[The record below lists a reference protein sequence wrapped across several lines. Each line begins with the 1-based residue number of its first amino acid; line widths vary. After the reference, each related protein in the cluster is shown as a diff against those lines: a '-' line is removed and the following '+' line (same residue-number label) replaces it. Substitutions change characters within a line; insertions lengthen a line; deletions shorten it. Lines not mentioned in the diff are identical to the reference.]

1 MAIAQALLP
10 YHVEL
15 VDSPELVTSHAALP
29 LVLELMRA
37 VIASSRYRDLR
48 DALGYTDWK
57 TVQGHV
63 ESVVLLVVAGGEHT
77 SDLDV
82 LRADRGLEKLLG
94 RRVSCPT
101 QIKDFLYRFHQHK
114 GGGLVTPKE
123 DAELSVAGKARIREE
138 GPGLVALERLVL
150 DVVEALVVTRPRDTV
165 TLDVDATIL
174 TAHKKTALVA
184 YEGTRGYQ
192 PQMAWWAEQGVW
204 VCDQFRDGNVPAAF
218 QVRGFLERA
227 FAAVPAGLQRRR
239 LRADSAL
246 YDEDALTWVD
256 DQGIDFVVSADM
268 TEALRAKVERIPE
281 QEWKPY
287 KSLSERAAVNEERQ
301 WAEVI
306 DFIPGWKRN
315 HRKTGEALR
324 YIAVR
329 VRTRQKELFEGDA
342 SAWRHFAVCTNMD
355 WQGDRLLRWHRE
367 KQGTVEHA
375 HGVLKNDLGGG
386 CLPTGKFGSNA
397 AWWRLNVLA
406 HNLLELLKTSAL
418 PESLASARPKTL
430 RFQLLTLP
438 GRLVHHARAWILK
451 ISAVFPLAS
460 AFVAARERL
469 AQLAQRL
476 GLAPA

>member
-1 MAIAQALLP
+1 MTIAQALLP
-10 YHVEL
+10 YHIEL
-15 VDSPELVTSHAALP
+15 VDTPELVTSHAALP
-29 LVLELMRA
+29 LVLEAMRA
-37 VIASSRYRDLR
+37 VIPTSRYRVLR
-48 DALGYTDWK
+48 DALKYEDWK

-63 ESVVLLVVAGGEHT
+63 ESLVLLVVAGGEHT

-101 QIKDFLYRFHQHK
+101 QAKDFLYRFHQHK
-114 GGGLVTPKE
+114 DGGLIEPKE
-123 DAELSVAGKARIREE
+123 DAALSVAGKAQIRDE

-150 DVVEALVVTRPRDTV
+150 DVVEALAVTRPRDTV

-174 TAHKKTALVA
+174 EAHKKTALVA

-192 PQMAWWAEQGVW
+192 PQMAFWAEQGVW

-218 QVRGFLERA
+218 QVRAFLARA
-227 FAAVPAGLQRRR
+227 FAAVPGGIERRR
-239 LRADSAL
+239 MRADSAL
-246 YDEDALTWVD
+246 YDEEALTWAD

-268 TEALRAKVERIPE
+268 TEALRARVERIPE

-287 KSLSERAAVNEERQ
+287 KSLTERASVNEERQ

-315 HRKTGEALR
+315 HKKTGEALR

-329 VRTRQKELFEGDA
+329 VRSRQKELFEVEA
-342 SAWRHFAVCTNMD
+342 SAWRQFAVVTNMD

-367 KQGTVEHA
+367 KQGTVEQA

-386 CLPTGKFGSNA
+386 VLPTGKFGANA

-406 HNLLELLKTSAL
+406 HDLLELLKTSAL

-451 ISAVFPLAS
+451 IAAEFPLAS
-460 AFVAARERL
+460 AFVTARGRL
-469 AQLAQRL
+469 AQLARRL